1 MTTIEKAVT
10 VREDHSVHVELSLP
24 NSVPAGTADMVV
36 MISPRKKKQ
45 PRTSLKQLA
54 GSLANSKNLAGDS
67 VALVRQW
74 RDEW

>member
-1 MTTIEKAVT
+1 MTTIHKT
-10 VREDHSVHVELSLP
+10 ITIPDDHRINIELSLP
-24 NSVPAGTADMVV
+24 ESLPIGMADVV
-36 MISPRKKKQ
+36 VTISPKRKKHPKT
-45 PRTSLKQLA
+45 PLTNLV